1 MQILV
6 TGFEPFGGEA
16 TNPSME
22 LVKALEPQIGAAHI
36 HTAILPVT
44 ASGGLQAALRAIEEI
59 GPDAVVCVGQ
69 AGGRCA
75 VTVERV
81 AVNVDDFSIPDNEGQ
96 QPRNLPIVEGGPDA
110 YLSTLPIEKMVE
122 AMRGAGVPA
131 AVSNSAGTY
140 VCNHVMYGVAHYLAQ
155 HRPGAVS
162 GFIHIPY
169 LPQQVLDKPDKAS
182 MGLELALRGLTAGL
196 EVLAAAQ

>member
-1 MQILV
+1 M
-6 TGFEPFGGEA
+6 
-16 TNPSME
+16 
-22 LVKALEPQIGAAHI
+22 
-36 HTAILPVT
+36 T
-44 ASGGLQAALRAIEEI
+44 ASGGLQAALRAIEKI

-110 YLSTLPIEKMVE
+110 DLSTLPIHEMVE

-155 HRPGAVS
+155 HRPTAIS

-169 LPQQVLDKPDKAS
+169 LPQQVLDKPDKPS

-196 EVLAAAQ
+196 EALAASK

>member
-1 MQILV
+1 MKILV
-6 TGFEPFGGEA
+6 TGFEPFGGES

-22 LVKALEPQIGAAHI
+22 LVRALEAQIGPAHI

-44 ASGGLQAALRAIEEI
+44 ASGSLQAALQAIEEI

-81 AVNVDDFSIPDNEGQ
+81 AVNVDDFSIPDNVGQ
-96 QPRNLPIVEGGPDA
+96 QPRNLPIVAGGPDA

-131 AVSNSAGTY
+131 AISNSAGTY
-140 VCNHVMYGVAHYLAQ
+140 VCNHVMYGVAHYLHQ

-169 LPQQVLDKPDKAS
+169 LPQQVLDKPDKPS
-182 MGLELALRGLTAGL
+182 MGLELALRGVTAGL
-196 EVLAAAQ
+196 EVLAASK

>member
-1 MQILV
+1 MHILV
-6 TGFEPFGGEA
+6 TGFEPFGGES

-22 LVKALEPQIGAAHI
+22 LVRALDAQIGAAHI
-36 HTAILPVT
+36 HTAILSVT
-44 ASGGLQAALRAIEEI
+44 ASGGLQAALRAIEKI

-75 VTVERV
+75 VTVERL
-81 AVNVDDFSIPDNEGQ
+81 AVNVDDFSIPDNEGK

-122 AMRGAGVPA
+122 AMRGA

-155 HRPGAVS
+155 HRPAARS

-169 LPQQVLDKPDKAS
+169 LPQQVLDKPDKPS
-182 MGLELALRGLTAGL
+182 MGLELALRGLTASL
-196 EVLAAAQ
+196 EVLAVFK

>member
-1 MQILV
+1 MKILV
-6 TGFEPFGGEA
+6 TGFEPFGGES

-22 LVKALEPQIGAAHI
+22 LVKALDAQIGSAHI

-44 ASGGLQAALRAIEEI
+44 ASGGLQAALRAMEEI

-81 AVNVDDFSIPDNEGQ
+81 GVNVDDFPIPDNAGQ
-96 QPRNLPIVEGGPDA
+96 QPRNVPIVEGGPDA
-110 YLSTLPIEKMVE
+110 YLSTLSLDKMVE

-131 AVSNSAGTY
+131 AISNSAGTY

-155 HRPGAVS
+155 HKPTAMS

-169 LPQQVLDKPDKAS
+169 LPQQVLDNPDKPS
-182 MGLELALRGLTAGL
+182 MGLELALRGITVGL
-196 EVLAAAQ
+196 EVLAASK